1 MNSLINSPSS
11 PTVASGLRPFS
22 TNRHISTDSLRVC
35 DQLMVFFAEA
45 LVVGA
50 RLVIHFVVT
59 MRNNERKLSIV
70 FIDLRHEVKEK
81 NRLAAPI

>member
-1 MNSLINSPSS
+1 
-11 PTVASGLRPFS
+11 
-22 TNRHISTDSLRVC
+22 
-35 DQLMVFFAEA
+35 MVFFAEA